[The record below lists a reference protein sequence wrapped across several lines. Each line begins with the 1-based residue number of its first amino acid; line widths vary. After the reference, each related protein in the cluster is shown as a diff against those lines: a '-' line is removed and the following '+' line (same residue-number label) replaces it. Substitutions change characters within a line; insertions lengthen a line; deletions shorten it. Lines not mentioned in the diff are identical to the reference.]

1 MASFQND
8 PRCIRIS
15 SPKTVGAPRASAS
28 CAVADSIEW
37 QPKAAVERHN
47 RDILVR
53 TAGLCDTTDET
64 RR

>member
-1 MASFQND
+1 M
-8 PRCIRIS
+8 IH
-15 SPKTVGAPRASAS
+15 GASAFPAQKRS
-28 CAVADSIEW
+28 ARPGHPLSAAVADSIEW

-53 TAGLCDTTDET
+53 TAGLRDTTYET